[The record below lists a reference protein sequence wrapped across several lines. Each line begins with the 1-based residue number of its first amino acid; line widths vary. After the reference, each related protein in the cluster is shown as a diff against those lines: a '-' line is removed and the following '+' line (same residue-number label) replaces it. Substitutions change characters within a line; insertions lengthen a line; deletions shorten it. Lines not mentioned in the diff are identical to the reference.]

1 MAGNEI
7 RQSSVIQGSGPGSLT
22 VLQEGLSVMISGLDS
37 WYKVA
42 VTVPAKAADG
52 LAELIY
58 KTDIPAKCKLS
69 DPKLENTLQVD
80 FFAVPPAVGV
90 DSEAKHSEFVPATV
104 FPCWTI
110 CYNCRSL
117 EKIES
122 VEQLLPNCQHCATKE
137 NRKRKVVQTNF
148 VIACEDGHID
158 EFPWRLWVHRGEKP
172 DCNNARLEMYTA
184 GSGDLKGQ
192 TVVCTRC
199 GDSAKRNL
207 ANTNSSEDGDTYLS
221 RNLYGEPGRI
231 FTCTGRKPW
240 LDESEDCGLQVRMV
254 LRSAS
259 NLYYATQYSSIFV
272 PVQAEPESPIDLVI
286 DQKSVQLRTKLL
298 VPYAYNYGAFANYLK
313 FEDPDFGAF
322 ETTEIEARLR
332 IRLPQAG
339 GSAAVPESEAK
350 ASLKNPEW
358 DALNRFQENES
369 LRVRDVGYKDGIQ
382 GIDKIHAVPTLVKT
396 TALAGFSRLLPKA
409 QSIGDAK
416 SMLRRASNVHT
427 RKANWLPAVQ
437 YVGEGIFIKLQDEK
451 LSKWEL
457 QPQVVGRVAKIKANL
472 ERYGRENPDEP
483 TTARRV
489 LLHTLA
495 HVLIQELVLECG
507 YIAASLSER
516 IYSDEKSAG
525 ILIYTSSPDAD
536 GTMGGLVEMADPDAM
551 KRVFENAIE
560 KATWCS
566 NDPVCM
572 ELGKE
577 GQGNLGTNLAACHN
591 CCLLPETACDHFN
604 QALDRALL
612 VGDTTDMSAFKGYFS
627 QA

>member
-42 VTVPAKAADG
+42 VPVPAKAADG

-69 DPKLENTLQVD
+69 DPKLESTLQVE

-90 DSEAKHSEFVPATV
+90 DSEAKQSEFVPATV

-110 CYNCRSL
+110 CYNCRTL

-122 VEQLLPNCQHCATKE
+122 VEQMLPNCKYCVARE
-137 NRKRKVVQTNF
+137 NKKRKVVQSNF
-148 VIACEDGHID
+148 VIACENGHID
-158 EFPWRLWVHRGEKP
+158 EFPWRLWVHKGEKP
-172 DCNNARLEMYTA
+172 ECNDARLEMYTA

-207 ANTNSSEDGDTYLS
+207 ANTNSSEDGETYLS
-221 RNLYGEPGRI
+221 KNLYSEPGRI
-231 FTCTGRKPW
+231 YTCTGRKPW
-240 LDESEDCGLQVRMV
+240 LDESDDCGLQVRMV

-259 NLYYATQYSSIFV
+259 NLYYATQYSSIYV
-272 PVQAEPESPIDLVI
+272 PVQAEPESPIDAVI

-313 FEDPDFGAF
+313 FEDADFKEF
-322 ETTEIEARLR
+322 DPTEIEARLR
-332 IRLPQAG
+332 VRLPQAG
-339 GSAAVPESEAK
+339 GAVTVPESEIK
-350 ASLKNPEW
+350 SSIKNPEW
-358 DALNRFQENES
+358 HALNRFQENES
-369 LRVRDVGYKDGIQ
+369 LRVRDVAYAQTIPGVDR
-382 GIDKIHAVPTLVKT
+382 IHAVPTLVKT

-409 QSIGDAK
+409 QSIGDSK
-416 SMLRRASNVHT
+416 SMLRRASNNP

-437 YVGEGIFIKLQDEK
+437 YVGEGIFIKLDDGK
-451 LSKWEL
+451 LADWEA
-457 QPQVVGRVAKIKANL
+457 QPRVVSRVAKIKANL

-516 IYSDEKSAG
+516 VYADKNSAG

-536 GTMGGLVEMADPDAM
+536 GTMGGLVEMALPEAM
-551 KRVFENAIE
+551 EKVFANAIE

-577 GQGNLGTNLAACHN
+577 GQGNMGTNLAACHN
-591 CCLLPETACDHFN
+591 CCLLPETACEHFN

-612 VGDTTDMSAFKGYFS
+612 VGDTTDPAAFGGFFG
-627 QA
+627 

>member
-1 MAGNEI
+1 MATNEI

-22 VLQEGLSVMISGLDS
+22 VLQEGMSVMISGLDA
-37 WYKVA
+37 WYKLP
-42 VTVPAKAADG
+42 VTIPASKDDG
-52 LAELIY
+52 LAQLIY
-58 KTDIPAKCKLS
+58 KTDIPKKCRLS
-69 DPKLENTLQVD
+69 DPKLENTLQVE

-90 DSEAKHSEFVPATV
+90 DSEAKHSEAIPVTV

-110 CYNCRSL
+110 CYNCRAL

-122 VEQLLPNCQHCATKE
+122 VEQLLPNCKYCASVGNK
-137 NRKRKVVQTNF
+137 KRKVVQTNF
-148 VIACEDGHID
+148 VIACENGHID
-158 EFPWRLWVHRGEKP
+158 EFPWRMWVHKGERLECK
-172 DCNNARLEMYTA
+172 DSRLEMYTA

-192 TVVCTRC
+192 KVVCTKC
-199 GDSAKRNL
+199 NSSRNL
-207 ANTNSSEDGDTYLS
+207 ANTNSAEEGSTYLS
-221 RNLYGEPGRI
+221 KNLYGGKDHL

-240 LDESEDCGLQVRMV
+240 LEESDSCDLQVRMV

-259 NLYYATQYSSIFV
+259 NLYYTNQYSSIFV
-272 PVQAEPESPIDLVI
+272 PIQTEPESPIDEVI
-286 DQKSVQLRTKLL
+286 DQKSIQLRTKLL
-298 VPYAYNYGAFANYLK
+298 IPYAYNYGAFANYLK
-313 FEDPDFGAF
+313 FEDPDFGGF
-322 ETTEIEARLR
+322 DVSEIEARLR
-332 IRLPQAG
+332 ARLPQAG
-339 GSAAVPESEAK
+339 GAVSTPEDQIKS
-350 ASLKNPEW
+350 SIKNPEW
-358 DALNRFQENES
+358 EALNRIQENES
-369 LRVRDVGYKDGIQ
+369 LRVRDVGYAQSIAGVDT
-382 GIDKIHAVPTLVKT
+382 IHAVPTLVKT

-409 QSIGDAK
+409 QSIGDSK
-416 SMLRRASNVHT
+416 SMLRRATKNP

-437 YVGEGIFIKLQDEK
+437 YVGEGIFIKLDDEK
-451 LSKWEL
+451 LAGWEAQL
-457 QPQVVGRVAKIKANL
+457 AVKQRVAKIKANL
-472 ERYGRENPDEP
+472 ERFGRENPDEP

-536 GTMGGLVEMADPDAM
+536 GTMGGLVEMARPDALE
-551 KRVFENAIE
+551 KVFSNAIE
-560 KATWCS
+560 KAMWCS

-612 VGDTTDMSAFKGYFS
+612 VGDTTDPSAFFGYFN
-627 QA
+627 